1 MKRILYFFLSPT
13 LGSKK
18 FYKFYEILKNIS
30 LVGLNYR
37 NTDITKNGELFFI
50 KYAHQHYQKSDKR
63 VVLFDVGANIG
74 NYSKQLGQVFTENR
88 VIYAFEPF
96 SKVYE
101 ELKVLESEIQ
111 AFKPIQLGFGEK
123 KEKVTFLSS
132 TDYSE
137 VGGLYNKDF
146 SDYNFSLNVSEEL
159 EFDSIDNFCSRENI
173 DRIHFLKIDT
183 EGHDFFVLKG
193 AQTMLANNKIDFIQ
207 FEYGAANYLS
217 KTYLYDFFQLLSPH
231 YRIYRAFRNGLVE
244 IARYNTD
251 IEMHVLSNYVAINKS
266 LNVTSA

>member
-1 MKRILYFFLSPT
+1 MKRILYFFLTPT
-13 LGSKK
+13 FGSKK

-30 LVGLNYR
+30 FVGLNYR

-50 KYAHQHYQKSDKR
+50 KYVHQYYHKSDGP

-74 NYSKQLGQVFTENR
+74 NYSKQLNRVFTGNR
-88 VIYAFEPF
+88 MIYAFEPF
-96 SKVYE
+96 SKVFE
-101 ELKVLESEIQ
+101 ELKGLENELQ
-111 AFKPIQLGFGEK
+111 GFKPIQLGFGEK
-123 KEKVTFLSS
+123 KEKVKFLSS

-146 SDYNFSLNVSEEL
+146 SDYNFSLNVSEEI
-159 EFDSIDNFCSRENI
+159 EFDSIDNFCNRENI
-173 DRIHFLKIDT
+173 GRIHFLKVDT

-217 KTYLYDFFQLLSPH
+217 KTYLYDFFQLLSPN

-251 IEMHVLSNYVAINKS
+251 IEVHILSNYVAVNKN
-266 LNVTSA
+266 LHVASA